1 DTETI
6 GEARAQALADLVLG
20 DSQAHV
26 NLDVVIDLATLL
38 RLREDPATL
47 PGSGPI
53 AADEARD
60 LLATLPP
67 DAQVTLR
74 RLVADPL
81 TGHLLDAGRTRYR
94 IPDQLRR
101 FITARDG
108 TCRFPGC
115 ARRADR
121 CQVDHATPWDHGG
134 ATSRANLGA
143 LCTRHHQLKTHAGW
157 QITASAA
164 DGTCTWQSPLGRTHP
179 HAPPDI
185 RGSG

>member
-1 DTETI
+1 M
-6 GEARAQALADLVLG
+6 
-20 DSQAHV
+20 

-38 RLREDPATL
+38 GLRDDPATL

-67 DAQVTLR
+67 DAALTIR
-74 RLVADPL
+74 RLVADPI

-94 IPDQLRR
+94 IPDPLRA
-101 FITARDG
+101 FITARDHA
-108 TCRFPGC
+108 CRFPGC

-121 CQVDHATPWDHGG
+121 CEIDHAQPWDDHGT
-134 ATSRANLGA
+134 TSRGNLGA

-157 QITASAA
+157 QITTSTD
-164 DGTCTWQSPLGRTHP
+164 DGTCTWQSPMGRTYH
-179 HAPPDI
+179 HHPPDI
-185 RGSG
+185 RGSGPPTDDSG

>member
-1 DTETI
+1 GTGT
-6 GEARAQALADLVLG
+6 GTGTGTLG
-20 DSQAHV
+20 VH
-26 NLDVVIDLATLL
+26 LDVVIDLATLL

-53 AADEARD
+53 AADEVRD
-60 LLATLPP
+60 LITGLP
-67 DAQVTLR
+67 AEAALTIR
-74 RLVADPL
+74 RLVADPI

-94 IPDQLRR
+94 IPDQLRA

-134 ATSRANLGA
+134 TTDRGNLGA

-157 QITASAA
+157 QITQSSA
-164 DGTCTWQSPLGRTHP
+164 DGSCTWQSPMGRTYP
-179 HAPPDI
+179 HAPPDL
-185 RGSG
+185 RGSGPEADEDP